1 MWFRQLPWYRRIGT
15 KITVLTGALVLVSI
29 GAYTTF
35 SIKNQGR
42 EVTQEMIRSV
52 ILLSDTIK
60 LSTRED
66 MLRYVPERLHQL
78 VDNLGNQ
85 PAFEKVHIFNSLGE
99 IIYSSDRAEMGLMVD
114 KRAEQC
120 YACHAAERP
129 LESLSTPERTRI
141 FAGHQG
147 GRILGM
153 INPIYNEPDCSSAT
167 CHVHPPDQKVLGVL
181 DLDVSLDPMDSRI
194 RSAEAKLLSIG
205 LTTVVAL
212 SCLIM
217 FLVNRFLNRPL
228 KELMNGTHR
237 VAQGDLETAI
247 TVRTEDELG
256 LFAES
261 FNQMT
266 GDLKQAKQSLTDWG
280 NRLEQMVEERTRDLE
295 RAQQQLVRS
304 EKLAS
309 LGKLSAGIAHE
320 INNPLTGIL
329 TFSQMLLDEF
339 PADSEPHH
347 DLEVIVRETIR
358 CRNIVRGLLEFARQ
372 SAPEKQ
378 SVQINQLLRDI
389 LELVGKQ
396 ELFQNI
402 EITTSFDPDLPRLQ
416 VDGDQI
422 KQVFFN
428 IVVNA
433 GEAMASGGHLKLSTH
448 LDRTGSKALVEFAD
462 NGSGIPEQALNNLF
476 DPFFTTKEMGTGLGL
491 AISYGIIK
499 AHHGNIE
506 ISSTLGQ
513 GTRVLVSLPV
523 EAHEQAAT
531 VVP

>member
-1 MWFRQLPWYRRIGT
+1 
-15 KITVLTGALVLVSI
+15 
-29 GAYTTF
+29 
-35 SIKNQGR
+35 
-42 EVTQEMIRSV
+42 
-52 ILLSDTIK
+52 
-60 LSTRED
+60 
-66 MLRYVPERLHQL
+66 
-78 VDNLGNQ
+78 
-85 PAFEKVHIFNSLGE
+85 
-99 IIYSSDRAEMGLMVD
+99 
-114 KRAEQC
+114 
-120 YACHAAERP
+120 
-129 LESLSTPERTRI
+129 
-141 FAGHQG
+141 
-147 GRILGM
+147 
-153 INPIYNEPDCSSAT
+153 
-167 CHVHPPDQKVLGVL
+167 
-181 DLDVSLDPMDSRI
+181 
-194 RSAEAKLLSIG
+194 
-205 LTTVVAL
+205 VAL

-280 NRLEQMVEERTRDLE
+280 IRLEQMVEERTRDME

-339 PADSEPHH
+339 PAESEPHH

-523 EAHEQAAT
+523 EASEQATT